1 MNSIDLT
8 VNGEKLEVREGK
20 ALELFNPE
28 IVKINGVLN
37 APLKYIEKRVNTLN
51 QLQCHVLVD
60 RDKMSITL
68 VINEKDH
75 FGDII
80 RGMLELSPDFER
92 FGINTGQYRTTLE
105 MAEFIKM
112 NRAFF
117 ENRSEAMNL
126 VYQLRKFKAKVDK
139 EVEAEYQPNKGDKR
153 VLMQQV
159 VDSNIPESFNVLL
172 PLFKG
177 YSKQNIEVE
186 TYFNPDDMTCTLVSP
201 GANESIIDFKDEAIN
216 EVLEKIKELASEIV
230 IIEQ

>member
-8 VNGEKLEVREGK
+8 VKGEKLEVREGK

-28 IVKINGVLN
+28 IVEINGILN
-37 APLKYIEKRVNTLN
+37 APLRYIEKRVYTLN
-51 QLQCHVLVD
+51 QLQCHILVN

-80 RGMLELSPDFER
+80 RGTLELSPDFER
-92 FGINTGQYRTTLE
+92 FGINTGEYRTTLE

-153 VLMQQV
+153 VLIQQV

>member
-37 APLKYIEKRVNTLN
+37 TPFKYIEKRVNTLN
-51 QLQCHVLVD
+51 QLRCHILVD

-80 RGMLELSPDFER
+80 QGALELSPDFER
-92 FGINTGQYRTTLE
+92 FGINTGEYRTTQE

-153 VLMQQV
+153 VLIQQV

-216 EVLEKIKELASEIV
+216 EVLEKIKELASDIV

>member
-37 APLKYIEKRVNTLN
+37 TPLKYIEKRVNTLN
-51 QLQCHVLVD
+51 QLRCHILVD
-60 RDKMSITL
+60 RDKMSISL

-80 RGMLELSPDFER
+80 RGTLELSPDFER
-92 FGINTGQYRTTLE
+92 FGINTGEYRTTLE

-153 VLMQQV
+153 VLIQQV

-201 GANESIIDFKDEAIN
+201 VANESIIDFKDEAIN
-216 EVLEKIKELASEIV
+216 EVLEKIKELASDIV

>member
-92 FGINTGQYRTTLE
+92 FGINTGEYRTTLE

-153 VLMQQV
+153 ILIQQV

-177 YSKQNIEVE
+177 YPKQVIEVE

-216 EVLEKIKELASEIV
+216 EVLEKIKELASDIV

>member
-153 VLMQQV
+153 VLIQQV

>member
-1 MNSIDLT
+1 M
-8 VNGEKLEVREGK
+8 
-20 ALELFNPE
+20 
-28 IVKINGVLN
+28 
-37 APLKYIEKRVNTLN
+37 N
-51 QLQCHVLVD
+51 QLRCHILVD

-80 RGMLELSPDFER
+80 RGTLELSPDFER
-92 FGINTGQYRTTLE
+92 FGINTGEYRTTLE

-153 VLMQQV
+153 VLIQQV